1 MKTSSA
7 ENKFRVDKYGW
18 GNNLVHQKDAC
29 KEMFLKSF
37 IHSNRKV
44 KIKISDLVNFTDCT
58 KDPNTQM
65 FQISQA
71 VPLEKNCSV
80 FCFPAVFDFKDS
92 NNLLLDF

>member
-1 MKTSSA
+1 
-7 ENKFRVDKYGW
+7 
-18 GNNLVHQKDAC
+18 
-29 KEMFLKSF
+29 MFLKSF

-44 KIKISDLVNFTDCT
+44 EIKITELVNFTDCT

-71 VPLEKNCSV
+71 VPLEKNCPV